1 MKTIVFF
8 DNFCSVC
15 SYWVNWILKHD
26 SKKHF
31 YFAPLESNFANE
43 FSRHFNYKIPKETI
57 VVWNKHAGFLN
68 KSDAVIYI
76 LQSIKPSSIQLKAL
90 RLFPKPIRD
99 VGYSIF
105 AFFRRYI
112 QKDACRLPVAADRKR
127 ILTGSFSKDFLN
139 K

>member
-1 MKTIVFF
+1 MKTIVFY

-26 SKKHF
+26 SKKCF
-31 YFAPLESNFANE
+31 YFAPLESNFTNE
-43 FSRHFNYKIPKETI
+43 LSRHFNYKIPKGTI
-57 VVWNKHAGFLN
+57 VAWNKHTGFL
-68 KSDAVIYI
+68 KRSDVIIFI
-76 LQSIKPSSIQLKAL
+76 LQSVKPSSMQLKVL

-105 AFFRRYI
+105 AYFRRYI
-112 QKDACRLPVAADRKR
+112 RKDVCSLPSAADRKR
-127 ILTGSFSKDFLN
+127 ILTHSFSVDFLN